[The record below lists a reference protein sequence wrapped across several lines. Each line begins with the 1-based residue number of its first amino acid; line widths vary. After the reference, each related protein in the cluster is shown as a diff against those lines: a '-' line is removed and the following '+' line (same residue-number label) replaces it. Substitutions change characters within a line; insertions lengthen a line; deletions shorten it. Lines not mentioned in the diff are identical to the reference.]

1 MGRPVALVRRALLA
15 ARGRALAAPRGGP
28 HGRPF
33 SVEDGRRL
41 YGAKPLPKEA
51 AGVTVSPAEGV
62 AAYTQQVTLT
72 LTDTASGPV
81 EVTLPERF
89 GQRAENGRAFLPGDA
104 DRGACARRGEHFGQ
118 LRRRRAARGHV
129 RAGGPARRQEGRD
142 GQVPAVRAAARGCRG
157 GGGDTVDLRS
167 RRARADQRI
176 RWAG

>member
-1 MGRPVALVRRALLA
+1 MRRPLAFVLLALLA
-15 ARGRALAAPRGGP
+15 APGTALAASQRAR

-89 GQRAENGRAFLPGDA
+89 GQRAENGRAYVPGTPTGARALDA
-104 DRGACARRGEHFGQ
+104 ASTAV
-118 LRRRRAARGHV
+118 RRRRAARGHV
-129 RAGGPARRQEGRD
+129 RTGGP
-142 GQVPAVRAAARGCRG
+142 
-157 GGGDTVDLRS
+157 
-167 RRARADQRI
+167 
-176 RWAG
+176 